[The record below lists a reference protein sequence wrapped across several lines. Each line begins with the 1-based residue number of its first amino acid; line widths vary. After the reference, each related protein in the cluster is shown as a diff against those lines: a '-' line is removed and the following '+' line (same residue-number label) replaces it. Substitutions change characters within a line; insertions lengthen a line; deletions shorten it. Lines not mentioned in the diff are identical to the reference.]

1 MKKLWILMLAICLC
15 LSTFTSCQNGTSPE
29 AEVPK
34 EPQNAETLWANI
46 TEAMKASNAY
56 ETDITSKV
64 SLKEVYGAGSI
75 VSSDITMKSAVKGIR
90 EGEYYDYSD
99 IRVKSITMRKDPSTG
114 APRVESKDGTNIL
127 AFFDGTL
134 YVTPK
139 EADGQKYQGYF
150 CSPLNKEEYLIF
162 RANQKKDLF
171 SLALN
176 SGSNVSFAKN
186 EDGTWTLQASGYT
199 KETVDQAVA
208 SLAVLDRAAFDY
220 ELTIKDMEVSVR
232 ADSQFRLT
240 EVKVKFIFAEANNQN
255 SFEMTALY
263 SNYDATIP
271 NTLDTTRFREIADYR
286 LLNEFETMLED
297 FNNRQSGSFLFDV
310 EELTRFNNYG
320 DTLTQYY
327 KETDTV
333 IYGEE
338 NGGFFYEINSD
349 LSFGNIKISYK
360 NGEQTVSAFGIDQT
374 MAHTEE
380 NAKADINDFMM
391 NIKYNPKHIFNLQKY
406 AEGVYELDFHTTNY
420 VDLADYDYLFAAYDG
435 YADYISSLNM
445 KITVKDGSI
454 VKIENSIGALGKYGD
469 NRSVNVDIVYSITIM
484 Q

>member
-1 MKKLWILMLAICLC
+1 M
-15 LSTFTSCQNGTSPE
+15 
-29 AEVPK
+29 
-34 EPQNAETLWANI
+34 
-46 TEAMKASNAY
+46 
-56 ETDITSKV
+56 
-64 SLKEVYGAGSI
+64 
-75 VSSDITMKSAVKGIR
+75 
-90 EGEYYDYSD
+90 
-99 IRVKSITMRKDPSTG
+99 
-114 APRVESKDGTNIL
+114 
-127 AFFDGTL
+127 
-134 YVTPK
+134 
-139 EADGQKYQGYF
+139 
-150 CSPLNKEEYLIF
+150 
-162 RANQKKDLF
+162 
-171 SLALN
+171 N
-176 SGSNVSFAKN
+176 SGSNASFAKN

-240 EVKVKFIFAEANNQN
+240 EVKIKFIFAEANNQN

-263 SNYDATIP
+263 SNYDATIL

-286 LLNEFETMLED
+286 LLSEFETMLED

-310 EELTRFNNYG
+310 EELTSFNNYG

-374 MAHTEE
+374 MEYTEE

-391 NIKYNPKHIFNLQKY
+391 NIK
-406 AEGVYELDFHTTNY
+406 
-420 VDLADYDYLFAAYDG
+420 
-435 YADYISSLNM
+435 
-445 KITVKDGSI
+445 
-454 VKIENSIGALGKYGD
+454 
-469 NRSVNVDIVYSITIM
+469 
-484 Q
+484 